1 MLILPTITVNARMLL
16 RTGSVIAGLVSIVW
30 GLYAVSAYQIVVTTT
45 GAVNNSNPYS
55 NGTFVLIAM
64 IEVLTIG
71 VFALVLAVLGR

>member
-1 MLILPTITVNARMLL
+1 MPTITINARLLL
-16 RTGSVIAGLVSIVW
+16 RTGSVIAGLVSVIW
-30 GLYAVSAYQIVVTTT
+30 GLYAVLAYQVVVTS

-64 IEVLTIG
+64 IEALTIG

>member
-1 MLILPTITVNARMLL
+1 MPTITINARLLL
-16 RTGSVIAGLVSIVW
+16 RTGSVIAGLVSVLW
-30 GLYAVSAYQIVVTTT
+30 GLCYVLAYQVVVTS

-64 IEVLTIG
+64 IEALTIG